1 MIRRANERLT
11 GLILAA
17 WGCQGWRHDDDR
29 KEGIARLIAKARY
42 NDDGRLTF
50 AGGRY
55 CDFDNR
61 ASAVTKLVDDRRSGM
76 IEDEEYRLGLFR
88 SLPFLTATVRADL
101 ARKLLENI

>member
-1 MIRRANERLT
+1 MSNQRTA
-11 GLILAA
+11 GLLMAA

-29 KEGIARLIAKARY
+29 KEGIARFIAKARY
-42 NDDGRLTF
+42 NGDGLLTF

-55 CDFDNR
+55 CDFDDR
-61 ASAVTKLVDDRRSGM
+61 ASAVAKLVDDRRSGM

-88 SLPFLTATVRADL
+88 SLPFLTAAVRADL